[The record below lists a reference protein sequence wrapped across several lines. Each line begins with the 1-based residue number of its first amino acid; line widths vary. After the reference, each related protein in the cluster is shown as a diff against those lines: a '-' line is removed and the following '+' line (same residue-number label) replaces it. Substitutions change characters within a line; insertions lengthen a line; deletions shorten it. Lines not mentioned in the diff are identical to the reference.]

1 MLFRSGTLNS
11 TIKELEQNLM
21 DSKEASRV
29 FTQDWFNGLIDGT
42 YSTIRDNLSEE
53 TQSMLDSIMEAFSSS
68 SWATSAT
75 NIGSSL
81 ASSII
86 SAYSEKLLD
95 SQEMK
100 SLASSLND
108 LLNDSLRGI
117 ESTSSLNFDT
127 IYQMSNQAQK
137 IAIEAESNRQRLE
150 AIQSMFDYEK
160 EITYSQFEKDIS
172 YQTSS
177 TKESVY
183 NITNNN
189 TFNTS
194 GIISSSGDMTMMA
207 NALDRKSV
215 V

>member
-1 MLFRSGTLNS
+1 
-11 TIKELEQNLM
+11 
-21 DSKEASRV
+21 
-29 FTQDWFNGLIDGT
+29 
-42 YSTIRDNLSEE
+42 
-53 TQSMLDSIMEAFSSS
+53 MLDSIMEAFSSS
-68 SWATSAT
+68 SWETSAT

-207 NALDRKSV
+207 NALAPYIIEAMRNYGY
-215 V
+215 